1 VLPDHENFD
10 VDDNEYEEYSE
21 RAHVSA
27 AFVVAGAGQ
36 VAVVEVEEEEG

>member
-1 VLPDHENFD
+1 MLPDHENFD

-27 AFVVAGAGQ
+27 AFVETGAGQ